1 MGPAFFYGDGMKKD
15 EEYVT
20 IARVAKTQG
29 RRGEVG
35 CVVYT
40 DFPDK
45 FAERKRVFLWDSK
58 VASSERRTMK
68 VEEHWF
74 HKGMVV
80 LKFEGVESITEA
92 EALIGNEVQIPEP
105 ERGELE
111 AGAYYISDLAGC
123 RLLDRGVEIG
133 EITDVNTANGAAPLL
148 VVRRGEVEFEVPFAE
163 SYLESVDLAVR
174 QVRMNLP
181 EGLLGINE

>member
-1 MGPAFFYGDGMKKD
+1 MKKD

-40 DFPDK
+40 DFPEK
-45 FAERKRVFLWDSK
+45 FAERNRVFLRDAK
-58 VASSERRTMK
+58 AAAADGRERRALI

-80 LKFEGVESITEA
+80 LKFRGVDSITEA
-92 EALIGNEVQIPEP
+92 EALIGQEVQIPES
-105 ERGELE
+105 ERAELE

-123 RLLDRGVEIG
+123 RLFDRGVEIG
-133 EITDVNTANGAAPLL
+133 EITDVNTANGGAPLL
-148 VVRRGEVEFEVPFAE
+148 LIKRDEVELEIPFAE
-163 SYLESVDLAVR
+163 SYLESVDLTAR
-174 QVRMNLP
+174 QVRMKLP
-181 EGLLGINE
+181 EGLLDVNVK

>member
-1 MGPAFFYGDGMKKD
+1 MEKDG
-15 EEYVT
+15 EYVT

-45 FAERKRVFLWDSK
+45 FAERSRVFLWDAK
-58 VASSERRTMK
+58 VATSERRPMK
-68 VEEHWF
+68 VEAHWF

-80 LKFEGVESITEA
+80 LKFVGVESITEA
-92 EALIGNEVQIPEP
+92 EALIGDEVQIPES
-105 ERGELE
+105 ERAELE

-123 RLLDRGVEIG
+123 KLLDHGIEVG
-133 EITDVNTANGAAPLL
+133 EIMDVNTANGGAPLL

-163 SYLESVDLAVR
+163 SYLESVDLAGK
-174 QVRMNLP
+174 QVWMNLP
-181 EGLLGINE
+181 EGLFGINS